1 MRGRAASHVGLDGA
15 VSCER
20 CPVAVHLGIYAR
32 GRLWPGRSCLP
43 AVVNRRALLGE
54 RPYGLA
60 EVLRRHQA
68 RKFWPQG
75 REGRRLTFLFVTVH
89 GRDRRTYPERRRRG
103 DLART
108 LARAPAAGRAG

>member
-75 REGRRLTFLFVTVH
+75 RSGPRLTSLLVTLH
-89 GRDRRTYPERRRRG
+89 RPDAPPYPHRPRPPP
-103 DLART
+103 LPPT
-108 LARAPAAGRAG
+108 LP